1 MGVVWSLPVIGLNFA
16 NKLNQS
22 LYKTFDGTLLDYQS
36 SVDHELIKVEDL
48 GMGLQLLRPKST
60 GLPMQV

>member
-1 MGVVWSLPVIGLNFA
+1 MYNKPRWDSIRLPI
-16 NKLNQS
+16 
-22 LYKTFDGTLLDYQS
+22 

-48 GMGLQLLRPKST
+48 GMGQLLRPKST

>member
-1 MGVVWSLPVIGLNFA
+1 MY
-16 NKLNQS
+16 NKPLM
-22 LYKTFDGTLLDYQS
+22 GTLLDYQS

-48 GMGLQLLRPKST
+48 GWGYSYCDPKST